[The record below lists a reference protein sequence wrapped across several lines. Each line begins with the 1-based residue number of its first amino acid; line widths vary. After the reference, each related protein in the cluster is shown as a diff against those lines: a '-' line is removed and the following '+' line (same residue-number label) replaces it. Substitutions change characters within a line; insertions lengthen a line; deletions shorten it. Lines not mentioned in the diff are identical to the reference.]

1 MQYKPRC
8 SGCCLQPGCIGAVF
22 FPTGVGEVKPEG
34 FSAVHSGRVRKR
46 SRFLYLMIHQESRKF
61 FCFLFGLYLRRVL
74 FFLFVAFPF

>member
-22 FPTGVGEVKPEG
+22 FLTGVGEVKPKG

-46 SRFLYLMIHQESRKF
+46 SRFLYLMINQESRKVF
-61 FCFLFGLYLRRVL
+61 AFYLV
-74 FFLFVAFPF
+74 FI